1 MHGPTMLTGMPYSR
15 IFPCP
20 LLFSVGVFLLLE
32 RYFKP
37 VVYILVLCPHHDGTW
52 LAIFVDFSKIV
63 SYLYR
68 ITDNMKL
75 FAILFM
81 AVFAAFVVADPIQA
95 NDQSQDKNQDVY
107 P

>member
-1 MHGPTMLTGMPYSR
+1 MHGPTMLTGMPHSR
-15 IFPCP
+15 VSSRP
-20 LLFSVGVFLLLE
+20 LLFSLE

-75 FAILFM
+75 FAILSM

-95 NDQSQDKNQDVY
+95 NDQPQDKNQDVY